1 LLYFSDPS
9 SLEHDPRESMPGHP
23 ESPPRLAAIERR
35 LEEEGWLGWERRAAP
50 AAGAAELELVHTARH
65 VAAIRELSEAG
76 GGAIDVE
83 TYDGPNSYR
92 AAAHAAG
99 GAAAM
104 VRALLAGEAKAGFSA
119 LRPPGHHA
127 EPEVAMGFCLF
138 NSIAMAA
145 AMVRA
150 LLAGEAKAGFSALR
164 PPGHHA
170 EPEVAM
176 GFCLFNSIA
185 VAAATAVEELG
196 AAKVLILDW
205 DVHHGNGTEAMFR
218 DRDDVLLITIQQEL
232 IWPGTGL
239 AENVGEG
246 RGEGFTINLPVPEGS
261 GGDVFLSLI
270 DRVVAPVAGEFAPDL
285 ILVSA
290 GYDAHVE
297 DPLAGLALT
306 TEDFGQM
313 AVEVRE
319 LAARLGAPVGAVL
332 EGGYAPNALADSVAA
347 TMRGLGGAGEPGTAP
362 ETAVAAEAAGRVARF
377 WPAAGGS

>member
-1 LLYFSDPS
+1 
-9 SLEHDPRESMPGHP
+9 MPGHP
-23 ESPPRLAAIERR
+23 ESPPRLVAIERR
-35 LEEEGWLGWERRAAP
+35 LEEEGWLGWERRPAP
-50 AAGAAELELVHTARH
+50 EASAEVLELVHTPRH
-65 VAAIRELSEAG
+65 VAGIRELSEAG

-104 VRALLAGEAKAGFSA
+104 ARALLAGEAT
-119 LRPPGHHA
+119 
-127 EPEVAMGFCLF
+127 V
-138 NSIAMAA
+138 
-145 AMVRA
+145 
-150 LLAGEAKAGFSALR
+150 GFSALR

-185 VAAATAVEELG
+185 VAAAVAIDELG
-196 AAKVLILDW
+196 ASRVLILDW
-205 DVHHGNGTEAMFR
+205 DVHHGNGTEAIFR

-239 AENVGEG
+239 AEDVGED
-246 RGEGFTINLPVPEGS
+246 RGEGFTVNIPVPEGS
-261 GGDVFLSLI
+261 GHDVFLSLL

-290 GYDAHVE
+290 GFDAHLE

-306 TEDFGQM
+306 AEDFGQM
-313 AVEVRE
+313 AAVVRE
-319 LAARLGAPVGAVL
+319 LGARLGAPVGAVL
-332 EGGYAPNALADSVAA
+332 EGGYSPSALADSVAT
-347 TMRGLGGAGEPGTAP
+347 TMRGLGGAGDPVTAP
-362 ETAVAAEAAGRVARF
+362 ETEVAAAAAERVARF

>member
-9 SLEHDPRESMPGHP
+9 SLEHDPRDTMPGHP

-35 LEEEGWLGWERRAAP
+35 LEDEGWLGWERRPAP
-50 AAGAAELELVHTARH
+50 AASAEELELVHTARH

-76 GGAIDVE
+76 GGAIDIE

-92 AAAHAAG
+92 AAAHGAG

-104 VRALLAGEAKAGFSA
+104 TRALLAGEAKAGFSA

-138 NSIAMAA
+138 NS
-145 AMVRA
+145 V
-150 LLAGEAKAGFSALR
+150 
-164 PPGHHA
+164 
-170 EPEVAM
+170 
-176 GFCLFNSIA
+176 A
-185 VAAATAVEELG
+185 VAAALATAELG
-196 AAKVLILDW
+196 ASRVLILDW
-205 DVHHGNGTEAMFR
+205 DVHHGNGTEAIFGE
-218 DRDDVLLITIQQEL
+218 RDDVLLITIQQEL

-239 AENVGEG
+239 AEDVGAG
-246 RGEGFTINLPVPEGS
+246 RGEGFTVNLPVPEGS

-270 DRVVAPVAGEFAPDL
+270 DQVVAPVAGEFAPDL

-290 GYDAHVE
+290 GYDAHAE
-297 DPLAGLALT
+297 DPLAGLALG

-319 LAARLGAPVGAVL
+319 LGARIGAPVGAVL

-347 TMRGLGGAGEPGTAP
+347 TMRGLGGTGESVAAP
-362 ETAVAAEAAGRVARF
+362 ETAVAAEAAARVARF
-377 WPAAGGS
+377 WPAAAGA

>member
-9 SLEHDPRESMPGHP
+9 SLEHDPREAMPGHP

-35 LEEEGWLGWERRAAP
+35 LEEEAWLGWERRPAP
-50 AAGAAELELVHTARH
+50 AASGEELELVHTARH

-104 VRALLAGEAKAGFSA
+104 TRALLAGEAK
-119 LRPPGHHA
+119 
-127 EPEVAMGFCLF
+127 V
-138 NSIAMAA
+138 
-145 AMVRA
+145 
-150 LLAGEAKAGFSALR
+150 GFSALR

-205 DVHHGNGTEAMFR
+205 DVHHGNGTEAIFR

-246 RGEGFTINLPVPEGS
+246 PGEGFTINLPVPAGS
-261 GGDVFLSLI
+261 GHDVFLSLI

-290 GYDAHVE
+290 GYDAHIE
-297 DPLAGLALT
+297 DPLASLALT
-306 TEDFGQM
+306 AEDFGQM

-319 LAARLGAPVGAVL
+319 LAAQLGAPVGAVL

-347 TMRGLGGAGEPGTAP
+347 TMRGLGGAGEPSTAP
-362 ETAVAAEAAGRVARF
+362 ETALAAEAAGRVARF
-377 WPAAGGS
+377 WPAARGS